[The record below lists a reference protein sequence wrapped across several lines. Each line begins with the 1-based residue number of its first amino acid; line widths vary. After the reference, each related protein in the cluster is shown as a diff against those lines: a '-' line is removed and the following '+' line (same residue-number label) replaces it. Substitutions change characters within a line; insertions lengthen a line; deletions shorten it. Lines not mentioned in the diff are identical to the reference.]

1 MVLRRNNSPAYY
13 QWQIPFLLKC
23 QLRFGFDDFISFQ
36 SSPHALK
43 RTQRNPHLLCHYIQ
57 T

>member
-13 QWQIPFLLKC
+13 QWQIPSLLKC
-23 QLRFGFDDFISFQ
+23 QLRFGFDDL
-36 SSPHALK
+36 SPHALK
-43 RTQRNPHLLCHYIQ
+43 RTQQNPHLLCHYIQ